1 VLVEREK
8 MMTRSSRC
16 LFVVLLHLVGVAQWP
31 NVLPFLL
38 GLEEISFDEL
48 ASAPEEYIWLQDVH
62 DQLCLGPSGK
72 FADCGD
78 ATLWQIK
85 RTKRKRL
92 RMGLFGI
99 EDASIDGWRLQI
111 VDGDHRQRKRSECL
125 RNMEGRISVERCSNI
140 FSIASSTWDVKG
152 DGSIQSLRVLNA
164 PLCLMRRNQSATLAS
179 CHDSLQQKV
188 HFAFVRYRAVAVQA
202 AHFVQSSNAPYR
214 SKATDLAEAHAT
226 STRLSFYPNSDSDMP
241 HASAQADAHA
251 TRLLQ
256 PSAPHNPAT
265 DVVPK
270 KRGSVSLKSLHE
282 TNPILF
288 LGAKSQTST
297 LLVSKASST
306 ADKTQRWKSK
316 ASHSPTL
323 QGRRRMEVHPYI
335 AASTNEIWVDPQTG
349 LEYRTD
355 LCQYLG
361 LDRKAHGRVT
371 LMGVG
376 QYRKGYVVKVYGVA
390 FYVSKRDALADSSLL
405 PFAGL
410 SAEELRSRP
419 DFYELLRSMNPATM
433 DRTLLLKTNMQ
444 LSAEVMRSS
453 LHADW
458 HYLTPEAKTTLIDS
472 SMRER
477 EADAEMLRIIQS
489 PDNPSRCSCSQV
501 APEEYGADP
510 SCCARGTELAF
521 TWLKTGELE
530 ASERRWHLGNCMCL
544 MLRRCA

>member
-1 VLVEREK
+1 
-8 MMTRSSRC
+8 MTRSSRC

-38 GLEEISFDEL
+38 GLEEISFADL
-48 ASAPEEYIWLQDVH
+48 SSAPEEYIWLQDVQ
-62 DQLCLGPSGK
+62 DQLCLGPTGK
-72 FADCGD
+72 FAECGD

-85 RTKRKRL
+85 RTKRRRL
-92 RMGLFGI
+92 RMGVFGI

-111 VDGDHRQRKRSECL
+111 VDGDHRQRKGYECL
-125 RNMEGRISVERCSNI
+125 RNREGRISVERCSNV
-140 FSIASSTWDVKG
+140 FSISSSTWDVRG

-164 PLCLMRRNQSATLAS
+164 PLCLMRHNQSATLAS
-179 CHDSLQQKV
+179 CHDSRQQKV
-188 HFAFVRYRAVAVQA
+188 HFAFVRYRAVAIEA
-202 AHFVQSSNAPYR
+202 AHAVQSSNTPHR
-214 SKATDLAEAHAT
+214 SKALDLDDSHVTLARH
-226 STRLSFYPNSDSDMP
+226 SLHPNVEMP
-241 HASAQADAHA
+241 HLSTELDARE
-251 TRLLQ
+251 TRILHSS
-256 PSAPHNPAT
+256 PVRNPVV
-265 DVVPK
+265 DVKPK
-270 KRGSVSLKSLHE
+270 KRGSVSLKALHE

-297 LLVSKASST
+297 LLLSKARLT
-306 ADKTQRWKSK
+306 ADKSHNWRM
-316 ASHSPTL
+316 ASQSPSL
-323 QGRRRMEVHPYI
+323 QSRRRMEVHPYI
-335 AASTNEIWVDPQTG
+335 AAAKNEIWVDPQTG

-419 DFYELLRSMNPATM
+419 DFYELLRTMNPTTV

-477 EADAEMLRIIQS
+477 EADSVMLRIIQS

-501 APEEYGADP
+501 APEEVGADP

-530 ASERRWHLGNCMCL
+530 ASERRCYLGECHCL
-544 MLRRCA
+544 ML

>member
-1 VLVEREK
+1 
-8 MMTRSSRC
+8 MTRSSRC

-38 GLEEISFDEL
+38 GLEEISFADL
-48 ASAPEEYIWLQDVH
+48 ASSPEEYVWLQDVQ

-72 FADCGD
+72 FAECGD
-78 ATLWQIK
+78 ANLWQVG

-92 RMGLFGI
+92 RMGVFGI
-99 EDASIDGWRLQI
+99 EDTSIDGWRFQV
-111 VDGDHRQRKRSECL
+111 VDGDHRQRKGSECL
-125 RNMEGRISVERCSNI
+125 RNKEGSVSVERCSNF

-179 CHDSLQQKV
+179 CHDSRQQKV
-188 HFAFVRYRAVAVQA
+188 HFAFVRYRAVAVAVQA
-202 AHFVQSSNAPYR
+202 AHFVQSSSTQYR
-214 SKATDLAEAHAT
+214 SKDTVLDDLLVT
-226 STRLSFYPNSDSDMP
+226 STGLSFHSNTEMP
-241 HASAQADAHA
+241 YASAQSDAHA

-256 PSAPHNPAT
+256 PSASHNPVA
-265 DVVPK
+265 DVTPK
-270 KRGSVSLKSLHE
+270 KRRSVSLKALHE

-306 ADKTQRWKSK
+306 ADKSQGWSSK
-316 ASHSPTL
+316 ASHSPAL
-323 QGRRRMEVHPYI
+323 QARRRIEVHPYI
-335 AASTNEIWVDPQTG
+335 AAAKNEIWVDPQTG

-419 DFYELLRSMNPATM
+419 NFYALLRSMNPAAV

-458 HYLTPEAKTTLIDS
+458 QYLTPEAKTTLIDS

-477 EADAEMLRIIQS
+477 EADFEMLRIIQS
-489 PDNPSRCSCSQV
+489 PENPSRCSCSQV
-501 APEEYGADP
+501 APEEYRADP

-530 ASERRWHLGNCMCL
+530 ASNRRSRIAIAIGWFIM
-544 MLRRCA
+544 